1 VASRQPS
8 DPVSLQ
14 PVDLAD
20 ATSDFDSPDAPRKNR
35 LDAPI
40 RGPKL
45 GPLEFVR
52 WVWRVLTSMR
62 TAIIL
67 LVLVAFASIPGS
79 LVPQRSSDPNGVSIF
94 RDTNPELFRFYE
106 SIQLFD
112 TFTSVWFSSIYLLL
126 FISLIGCIVPR
137 TLYHWRILRAEP
149 AAEPASW
156 VRLPFRRT
164 ERATGGK
171 VAALDRAE
179 AVLRKAHFRVVR
191 DDTSIRAEF
200 GYLRETGN
208 LVFHIALVGILTTL
222 AATGGYGWSG
232 QRVIIEGQTFT
243 NQLASYDS
251 FHPGS
256 WFAEQQLAP
265 YGVTLESFTPEYTKD
280 PVKDVWMPIDFTAN
294 VSVTEG
300 DATREVVLKVN
311 EPLVAGNSQMYLLG
325 NGFAPVITVRDP
337 QGKVVFDQPVVFLSQ
352 DSNLTSVGM
361 VKVPDGLSEQ
371 LGMQGFFYPS
381 AVNLDSGALASNNPE
396 PTNPT
401 VTFNVYTG
409 DLGLDS
415 GVAANVFQLPV
426 ESLTQIAGRHT
437 GTDVVLTPG
446 DVFDLPGGLGSIEFT
461 SIRRFIGVEIRH
473 DPTQM
478 GVAVSTFFIVAGLL
492 ASLGTRRRRVWIRVR
507 GTARAPE
514 LEWGGMARGDDP
526 RLDTAL
532 DRLVDKTRQTST
544 DKVTGE

>member
-1 VASRQPS
+1 MASRRPS
-8 DPVSLQ
+8 DPASLQ

-20 ATSDFDSPDAPRKNR
+20 VTSDFDSADAPRKNR
-35 LDAPI
+35 LDDPI

-45 GPLEFVR
+45 GPLEFLR

-94 RDTNPELFRFYE
+94 RDTNPELYKFYE

-156 VRLPFRRT
+156 ARLPYRRS
-164 ERATGGK
+164 ERATQGAA
-171 VAALDRAE
+171 VALDCAE
-179 AVLRKAHFRVVR
+179 TVLRKAHYRVVR

-222 AATGGYGWSG
+222 AATGGFGWSG

-256 WFAEQQLAP
+256 WFTEQNLQP
-265 YGVTLESFTPEYTKD
+265 YAVSLETFTPEYTKD
-280 PVKDVWMPIDFTAN
+280 PVKDVWMPIDFTAT
-294 VSVTEG
+294 VTVTEG
-300 DATREVVLKVN
+300 DATREVILKVN
-311 EPLVAGNSQMYLLG
+311 EPLVAGDSQMYLLG

-337 QGKVVFDQPVVFLSQ
+337 QGTVVFDQPVVFLSQ
-352 DSNLTSVGM
+352 DSNLTSVGV
-361 VKVPDGLSEQ
+361 VKVPDGLSKQ
-371 LGMQGFFYPS
+371 LGLQGFFYPS
-381 AVNLDSGALASNNPE
+381 AVDLESGALSSNNPE

-426 ESLTQIAGRHT
+426 DSLTQIAGRHT
-437 GTDVVLTPG
+437 GTDVILTPG

-461 SIRRFIGVEIRH
+461 SLRRFIGVEIRH

-507 GTARAPE
+507 GTARIPE
-514 LEWGGMARGDDP
+514 LEWGGMSRGDDP
-526 RLDTAL
+526 RLDAAL
-532 DRLVDKTRQTST
+532 DRLVEKTRQPST

>member
-1 VASRQPS
+1 VASRRPS
-8 DPVSLQ
+8 DPGALQ

-20 ATSDFDSPDAPRKNR
+20 STSDFDSPDAPRKNR
-35 LDAPI
+35 LDAQI

-79 LVPQRSSDPNGVSIF
+79 LVPQRSSDPNGVIVF
-94 RDTNPELFRFYE
+94 RDANPELFQFYE

-156 VRLPFRRT
+156 VRLPFRRS
-164 ERATGGK
+164 EPATGGT

-179 AVLRKAHFRVVR
+179 VVLRAAHYRVVR
-191 DDTSIRAEF
+191 NDTSIRAEF

-208 LVFHIALVGILTTL
+208 LVFHVALVGILATL
-222 AATGGYGWSG
+222 AVTGGYGWSG

-251 FHPGS
+251 FNPGS
-256 WFAEQQLAP
+256 WFTEQQLEP
-265 YGVTLESFTPEYTKD
+265 YGVTLDSFTPEYTKD
-280 PVKDVWMPIDFTAN
+280 PVKQVWMPIDFTAN

-300 DATREVVLKVN
+300 DATRDVTLKVN

-325 NGFAPVITVRDP
+325 NGYAPVITVRDP
-337 QGKVVFDQPVVFLSQ
+337 QGNVVFDQPVVFLSQ
-352 DSNLTSVGM
+352 DANLTSVGV

-371 LGMQGFFYPS
+371 IGMQGFFYPS
-381 AVNLDSGALASNNPE
+381 AIDLDSGALSSNNPE

-401 VTFNVYTG
+401 VTFNIYTG

-415 GVAANVFQLPV
+415 GATANVFQLPV

-446 DVFDLPGGLGSIEFT
+446 DVFELPGGLGSIEFT
-461 SIRRFIGVEIRH
+461 SLRRFIGVEIRN
-473 DPTQM
+473 DPTQF
-478 GVAVSTFFIVAGLL
+478 GVALSTFFIVTGLL
-492 ASLGTRRRRVWIRVR
+492 ASLGTRRRRVWIRVS
-507 GTARAPE
+507 GSARTPE

-526 RLDTAL
+526 RLDAAL
-532 DRLVDKTRQTST
+532 DRLVDKTRQTPT
-544 DKVTGE
+544 GKVARE

>member
-1 VASRQPS
+1 MASRRPS
-8 DPVSLQ
+8 DPASLQ

-20 ATSDFDSPDAPRKNR
+20 VTSDFDSPDAPRKNR
-35 LDAPI
+35 LDDPI

-45 GPLEFVR
+45 GPLEFLR

-94 RDTNPELFRFYE
+94 RDTNPELFKFYE

-156 VRLPFRRT
+156 ARLPYRRS
-164 ERATGGK
+164 ERATQGAA
-171 VAALDRAE
+171 VALDCAE
-179 AVLRKAHFRVVR
+179 TVLRKAHYRVVR

-222 AATGGYGWSG
+222 AATGGFGWSG

-256 WFAEQQLAP
+256 WFTEQNLQP
-265 YGVTLESFTPEYTKD
+265 YAVSLETFTPEYTKD
-280 PVKDVWMPIDFTAN
+280 PVKDVWMPIDFTAT
-294 VSVTEG
+294 VTVTEG
-300 DATREVVLKVN
+300 DATREVILKVN
-311 EPLVAGNSQMYLLG
+311 EPLVAGDSQMYLLG

-337 QGKVVFDQPVVFLSQ
+337 QGTVVFDQPVVFLSQ
-352 DSNLTSVGM
+352 DSNLTSVGV
-361 VKVPDGLSEQ
+361 VKVPDGLSKQ
-371 LGMQGFFYPS
+371 LGLQGFFYPS
-381 AVNLDSGALASNNPE
+381 AVDLESGALSSNNPE

-426 ESLTQIAGRHT
+426 DSLTQIAGRHT
-437 GTDVVLTPG
+437 GTDVILTPG
-446 DVFDLPGGLGSIEFT
+446 EVFDLPGDLGSIEF
-461 SIRRFIGVEIRH
+461 SSLRRFIGVEIRH

-507 GTARAPE
+507 GTARIPE
-514 LEWGGMARGDDP
+514 LEWGGMSRGDDP
-526 RLDTAL
+526 RLDAAL
-532 DRLVDKTRQTST
+532 DRLVEKTRQPST

>member
-1 VASRQPS
+1 MASRRPS
-8 DPVSLQ
+8 NPGALQ

-20 ATSDFDSPDAPRKNR
+20 STSDFDSPDAPRKNR
-35 LDAPI
+35 LDAQI

-79 LVPQRSSDPNGVSIF
+79 LVPQRSSDPNGVIVF
-94 RDTNPELFRFYE
+94 RDANPELFQFYE

-156 VRLPFRRT
+156 VRLPFRRS
-164 ERATGGK
+164 EPATGGT

-179 AVLRKAHFRVVR
+179 VVLRAAHYRVVR
-191 DDTSIRAEF
+191 NDTSIRAEF

-208 LVFHIALVGILTTL
+208 LVFHVALVGILATL
-222 AATGGYGWSG
+222 AVTGGYGWSG

-251 FHPGS
+251 FNPGS
-256 WFAEQQLAP
+256 WFTEQQLEP
-265 YGVTLESFTPEYTKD
+265 YGVTLDSFTPEYTKD
-280 PVKDVWMPIDFTAN
+280 PVKQVWMPIDFTAN
-294 VSVTEG
+294 VSVNEG
-300 DATREVVLKVN
+300 DATRDVTLKVN

-325 NGFAPVITVRDP
+325 NGYAPVITVRDP
-337 QGKVVFDQPVVFLSQ
+337 QGNVVFDQPVVFLSQ
-352 DSNLTSVGM
+352 DANLTSVGV

-371 LGMQGFFYPS
+371 IGMQGFFYPS
-381 AVNLDSGALASNNPE
+381 AIDLDSGALSSNNPE

-401 VTFNVYTG
+401 VTFNIYTG

-415 GVAANVFQLPV
+415 GATANVFQLPV

-446 DVFDLPGGLGSIEFT
+446 DVFELPGGLGSIEFT
-461 SIRRFIGVEIRH
+461 SLRRFIGVEIRN
-473 DPTQM
+473 DPTQF
-478 GVAVSTFFIVAGLL
+478 GVALSTFFIVTGLL
-492 ASLGTRRRRVWIRVR
+492 ASLGTRRRRVWIRVS
-507 GTARAPE
+507 GSARTPE

-526 RLDTAL
+526 RLDAAL
-532 DRLVDKTRQTST
+532 DRLVDKTRQTPT
-544 DKVTGE
+544 GKVARE

>member
-1 VASRQPS
+1 MASRRPS
-8 DPVSLQ
+8 DPASLQ

-20 ATSDFDSPDAPRKNR
+20 VTSDFDSADSPRKNR
-35 LDAPI
+35 LDDPI

-45 GPLEFVR
+45 GPLEFLR

-94 RDTNPELFRFYE
+94 RDTNPELFKFYE

-156 VRLPFRRT
+156 ARLPYRRS
-164 ERATGGK
+164 ERATQGAA
-171 VAALDRAE
+171 VALDCAE
-179 AVLRKAHFRVVR
+179 TVLRKAHYRVVR

-222 AATGGYGWSG
+222 AATGGFGWSG

-256 WFAEQQLAP
+256 WFTEQNLQP
-265 YGVTLESFTPEYTKD
+265 YAVSLETFTPEYTKD
-280 PVKDVWMPIDFTAN
+280 PVKDVWMPIDFTAT
-294 VSVTEG
+294 VTVTEG
-300 DATREVVLKVN
+300 DATREVILKVN
-311 EPLVAGNSQMYLLG
+311 EPLVAGDSQMYLLG

-337 QGKVVFDQPVVFLSQ
+337 QGTVVFDQPVVFLSQ
-352 DSNLTSVGM
+352 DSNLTSVGV
-361 VKVPDGLSEQ
+361 VKVPDGLSKQ
-371 LGMQGFFYPS
+371 LGLQGFFYPS
-381 AVNLDSGALASNNPE
+381 AVDLESGALSSNNPE

-426 ESLTQIAGRHT
+426 DSLTQIAGRHT
-437 GTDVVLTPG
+437 GTDVILTPG

-461 SIRRFIGVEIRH
+461 SLRRFIGVEIRH

-507 GTARAPE
+507 GTARIPE
-514 LEWGGMARGDDP
+514 LEWGGMSRGDDP
-526 RLDTAL
+526 RLDAAL
-532 DRLVDKTRQTST
+532 DRLVEKTRQPST

>member
-1 VASRQPS
+1 VASRRPS
-8 DPVSLQ
+8 DPGALQ

-20 ATSDFDSPDAPRKNR
+20 STSDFDSPDAPRKNR
-35 LDAPI
+35 LDAQI

-79 LVPQRSSDPNGVSIF
+79 LVPQRSSDPNGVIVF
-94 RDTNPELFRFYE
+94 RDANPELFQFYE

-156 VRLPFRRT
+156 VRLPFRRS
-164 ERATGGK
+164 EPATGGT

-179 AVLRKAHFRVVR
+179 VVLRAAHYRVVR
-191 DDTSIRAEF
+191 NDTSIRAEF

-208 LVFHIALVGILTTL
+208 LVFHVALVGILATL
-222 AATGGYGWSG
+222 AVTGGYGWSG

-251 FHPGS
+251 FNPGS
-256 WFAEQQLAP
+256 WFTEQQLEP
-265 YGVTLESFTPEYTKD
+265 YGVTLDSFTPEYTKD
-280 PVKDVWMPIDFTAN
+280 PVKQVWMPIDFTAN
-294 VSVTEG
+294 VSVNEG
-300 DATREVVLKVN
+300 DATRDVTLKVN

-325 NGFAPVITVRDP
+325 NGYAPVITVRDP
-337 QGKVVFDQPVVFLSQ
+337 QGNVVFDQPVVFLSQ
-352 DSNLTSVGM
+352 DANLTSVGV

-371 LGMQGFFYPS
+371 IGMQGFFYPS
-381 AVNLDSGALASNNPE
+381 AIDLDSGALSSNNPE

-401 VTFNVYTG
+401 VTFNIYTG

-415 GVAANVFQLPV
+415 GATANVFQLPV

-446 DVFDLPGGLGSIEFT
+446 DVFELPGGLGSIEFT
-461 SIRRFIGVEIRH
+461 SLRRFIGVEIRN
-473 DPTQM
+473 DPTQF
-478 GVAVSTFFIVAGLL
+478 GVALSTFFIVTGLL
-492 ASLGTRRRRVWIRVR
+492 ASLGTRRRRVWIRVS
-507 GTARAPE
+507 GSARTPE

-526 RLDTAL
+526 RLDAAL
-532 DRLVDKTRQTST
+532 DRLVDKTRQTPT
-544 DKVTGE
+544 GKVARE

>member
-1 VASRQPS
+1 MASRRPS
-8 DPVSLQ
+8 DPGALQ

-20 ATSDFDSPDAPRKNR
+20 STSDFDSPDAPRKNR
-35 LDAPI
+35 LDAQI

-79 LVPQRSSDPNGVSIF
+79 LVPQRSSDPNGVIVF
-94 RDTNPELFRFYE
+94 RDANPELFQFYE

-156 VRLPFRRT
+156 VRLPFRRS
-164 ERATGGK
+164 EPATGGT

-179 AVLRKAHFRVVR
+179 VVLRAAHYRVVR
-191 DDTSIRAEF
+191 NDTSIRAEF

-208 LVFHIALVGILTTL
+208 LVFHVALVGILATL
-222 AATGGYGWSG
+222 AVTGGYGWSG

-251 FHPGS
+251 FNPGS
-256 WFAEQQLAP
+256 WFTEQQLEP
-265 YGVTLESFTPEYTKD
+265 YGVTLDSFTPEYTKD
-280 PVKDVWMPIDFTAN
+280 PVKQVWMPIDFTAN

-300 DATREVVLKVN
+300 DATRDVTLKVN

-325 NGFAPVITVRDP
+325 NGYAPVITVRDP
-337 QGKVVFDQPVVFLSQ
+337 QGNVVFDQPVVFLSQ
-352 DSNLTSVGM
+352 DANLTSVGV

-371 LGMQGFFYPS
+371 IGMQGFFYPS
-381 AVNLDSGALASNNPE
+381 AIDLDSGALSSNNPE

-401 VTFNVYTG
+401 VTFNIYTG

-415 GVAANVFQLPV
+415 GATANVFQLPV

-446 DVFDLPGGLGSIEFT
+446 DVFELPGGLGSIEFT
-461 SIRRFIGVEIRH
+461 SLRRFIGVEIRN
-473 DPTQM
+473 DPTQF
-478 GVAVSTFFIVAGLL
+478 GVALSTFFIVTGLL
-492 ASLGTRRRRVWIRVR
+492 ASLGTRRRRVWIRVS
-507 GTARAPE
+507 GSARTPE

-526 RLDTAL
+526 RLDAAL
-532 DRLVDKTRQTST
+532 DRLVDKTRQTPT
-544 DKVTGE
+544 GKVARE

>member
-1 VASRQPS
+1 VASRRPS
-8 DPVSLQ
+8 NPGALQ

-20 ATSDFDSPDAPRKNR
+20 STSDFDSPDAPRKNR
-35 LDAPI
+35 LDAQI

-79 LVPQRSSDPNGVSIF
+79 LVPQRSSDPNGVIVF
-94 RDTNPELFRFYE
+94 RDANPELFQFYE

-156 VRLPFRRT
+156 VRLPFRRS
-164 ERATGGK
+164 EPATGGT

-179 AVLRKAHFRVVR
+179 VVLRAAHYRVVR
-191 DDTSIRAEF
+191 NDTSIRAEF

-208 LVFHIALVGILTTL
+208 LVFHVALVGILATL
-222 AATGGYGWSG
+222 AVTGGYGWSG

-251 FHPGS
+251 FNPGS
-256 WFAEQQLAP
+256 WFTEQQLEP
-265 YGVTLESFTPEYTKD
+265 YGVTLDSFTPEYTKD
-280 PVKDVWMPIDFTAN
+280 PVKQVWMPIDFTAN

-300 DATREVVLKVN
+300 DATRDVTLKVN

-325 NGFAPVITVRDP
+325 NGYAPVITVRDP
-337 QGKVVFDQPVVFLSQ
+337 QGNVVFDQPVVFLSQ
-352 DSNLTSVGM
+352 DANLTSVGV

-371 LGMQGFFYPS
+371 IGMQGFFYPS
-381 AVNLDSGALASNNPE
+381 AIDLDSGALSSNNPE

-401 VTFNVYTG
+401 VTFNIYTG

-415 GVAANVFQLPV
+415 GATANVFQLPV

-446 DVFDLPGGLGSIEFT
+446 DVFELPGGLGSIEFT
-461 SIRRFIGVEIRH
+461 SLRRFIGVEIRN
-473 DPTQM
+473 DPTQF
-478 GVAVSTFFIVAGLL
+478 GVALSTFFIVTGLL
-492 ASLGTRRRRVWIRVR
+492 ASLGTRRRRVWIRVS
-507 GTARAPE
+507 GSARTPE

-526 RLDTAL
+526 RLDAAL
-532 DRLVDKTRQTST
+532 DRLVDKTRQTPT
-544 DKVTGE
+544 GKVARE

>member
-1 VASRQPS
+1 
-8 DPVSLQ
+8 
-14 PVDLAD
+14 
-20 ATSDFDSPDAPRKNR
+20 
-35 LDAPI
+35 
-40 RGPKL
+40 
-45 GPLEFVR
+45 
-52 WVWRVLTSMR
+52 MR

-79 LVPQRSSDPNGVSIF
+79 LVPQRSSDPNGVIVF
-94 RDTNPELFRFYE
+94 KDANPELFKFYE

-112 TFTSVWFSSIYLLL
+112 TFTSVWFSAIYLLL

-137 TLYHWRILRAEP
+137 TMYHWRILRAEP

-156 VRLPFRRT
+156 VRLPYRRS
-164 ERATGGK
+164 ERATGGTA
-171 VAALDRAE
+171 AALDRAE
-179 AVLRKAHFRVVR
+179 SALRSAHYRVVR

-208 LVFHIALVGILTTL
+208 LVFHVALVGILATL
-222 AATGGYGWSG
+222 AVTGGYGWNG

-256 WFAEQQLAP
+256 WFTEQQLEP
-265 YGVTLESFTPEYTKD
+265 YGVTLDTFTPEYTKD
-280 PVKDVWMPIDFTAN
+280 PVKNVWMPIDFTAN

-300 DATREVVLKVN
+300 DTTRKAILKVN
-311 EPLVAGNSQMYLLG
+311 TPLVAGSSQMYLLG

-337 QGKVVFDQPVVFLSQ
+337 KGNVVFDQPVVFLSQ
-352 DSNLTSVGM
+352 DSNLTSVGV

-371 LGMQGFFYPS
+371 LGLQGFFYPS
-381 AVNLDSGALASNNPE
+381 AVDLESGALSSNNPE
-396 PTNPT
+396 PANPT

-415 GVAANVFQLPV
+415 GENANVFQLPV

-446 DVFDLPGGLGSIEFT
+446 EVFELPGGLGSIEFT
-461 SIRRFIGVEIRH
+461 SLRRFIGVEIRH
-473 DPTQM
+473 DPTQL
-478 GVAVSTFFIVAGLL
+478 GVAISLFFVVAGLL
-492 ASLGTRRRRVWIRVR
+492 ASLGTRRRRVWIRAR
-507 GTARAPE
+507 GTARTPE
-514 LEWGGMARGDDP
+514 LEWGGMSRGDDP
-526 RLDTAL
+526 RLDSAL
-532 DRLVDKTRQTST
+532 DRLVDKAHQTST
-544 DKVTGE
+544 DKVAGA

>member
-1 VASRQPS
+1 M
-8 DPVSLQ
+8 
-14 PVDLAD
+14 
-20 ATSDFDSPDAPRKNR
+20 
-35 LDAPI
+35 
-40 RGPKL
+40 
-45 GPLEFVR
+45 
-52 WVWRVLTSMR
+52 WRVLTSMR

-79 LVPQRSSDPNGVSIF
+79 LVPQRSSDPNGVIVF
-94 RDTNPELFRFYE
+94 RDANPELFQFYE

-137 TLYHWRILRAEP
+137 TVYHWRILRAEP

-156 VRLPFRRT
+156 VRLPFLRR
-164 ERATGGK
+164 EPATGGT

-179 AVLRKAHFRVVR
+179 TVLRAAHYRVVR
-191 DDTSIRAEF
+191 NDTSIRAEF

-208 LVFHIALVGILTTL
+208 LVFHVALVGILATL
-222 AATGGYGWSG
+222 AVTGGYGWSG

-251 FHPGS
+251 FNPGS
-256 WFAEQQLAP
+256 WFTEQQLEP
-265 YGVTLESFTPEYTKD
+265 YGVTLDSFTPEYTKD
-280 PVKDVWMPIDFTAN
+280 DVTDAWMPIDFTAN
-294 VSVTEG
+294 VSVAEG
-300 DATREVVLKVN
+300 DTTRDVTLKVN

-337 QGKVVFDQPVVFLSQ
+337 QGNVVFNQPVVFLSQ
-352 DSNLTSVGM
+352 DSNLTSVGV

-371 LGMQGFFYPS
+371 IGMQGFFYPS
-381 AVNLDSGALASNNPE
+381 AIDLDSGALSSNNPE

-401 VTFNVYTG
+401 ATFNIYTG

-415 GVAANVFQLPV
+415 GATANVFQLPV

-446 DVFDLPGGLGSIEFT
+446 DVFVLPGGLGSIEFT
-461 SIRRFIGVEIRH
+461 SLRRFIGVEIRH
-473 DPTQM
+473 DPTQF
-478 GVAVSTFFIVAGLL
+478 GVALSTFFIVAGLL
-492 ASLGTRRRRVWIRVR
+492 ASLGTRRRRVWVRVS
-507 GTARAPE
+507 GSARTPE

-526 RLDTAL
+526 RLDAAL
-532 DRLVDKTRQTST
+532 DRLVDKTQQTST
-544 DKVTGE
+544 GKVARE

>member
-1 VASRQPS
+1 MASRRPS
-8 DPVSLQ
+8 NPGALQ

-20 ATSDFDSPDAPRKNR
+20 STSDFDSPDAPRKNR
-35 LDAPI
+35 LDAQI

-79 LVPQRSSDPNGVSIF
+79 LVPQRSSDPNGVIVF
-94 RDTNPELFRFYE
+94 RDANPELFQFYE

-156 VRLPFRRT
+156 VRLPFRRS
-164 ERATGGK
+164 EPATGGT

-179 AVLRKAHFRVVR
+179 VVLRAAHYRVVR
-191 DDTSIRAEF
+191 NDTSIRAEF

-208 LVFHIALVGILTTL
+208 LVFHVALVGILATL
-222 AATGGYGWSG
+222 AVTGGYGWSG

-251 FHPGS
+251 FNPGS
-256 WFAEQQLAP
+256 WFTEQQLEP
-265 YGVTLESFTPEYTKD
+265 YGVTLDSFTPEYTKD
-280 PVKDVWMPIDFTAN
+280 PVKQVWMPIDFTAN

-300 DATREVVLKVN
+300 DATRDVTLKVN

-325 NGFAPVITVRDP
+325 NGYAPVITVRDP
-337 QGKVVFDQPVVFLSQ
+337 QGNVVFDQPVVFLSQ
-352 DSNLTSVGM
+352 DANLTSVGV

-371 LGMQGFFYPS
+371 IGMQGFFYPS
-381 AVNLDSGALASNNPE
+381 AIDLDSGALSSNNPE

-401 VTFNVYTG
+401 VTFNIYTG

-415 GVAANVFQLPV
+415 GATANVFQLPV

-446 DVFDLPGGLGSIEFT
+446 DVFELPGGLGSIEFT
-461 SIRRFIGVEIRH
+461 SLRRFIGVEIRN
-473 DPTQM
+473 DPTQF
-478 GVAVSTFFIVAGLL
+478 GVALSTFFIVTGLL
-492 ASLGTRRRRVWIRVR
+492 ASLGTRRRRVWIRVS
-507 GTARAPE
+507 GSARTPE

-526 RLDTAL
+526 RLDAAL
-532 DRLVDKTRQTST
+532 DRLVDKTRQTPT
-544 DKVTGE
+544 GKVARE

>member
-1 VASRQPS
+1 M
-8 DPVSLQ
+8 
-14 PVDLAD
+14 
-20 ATSDFDSPDAPRKNR
+20 TSDFDSPDAPRKNR
-35 LDAPI
+35 LDDPI

-45 GPLEFVR
+45 GPLEFLR

-94 RDTNPELFRFYE
+94 RDTNPELYKFYE

-156 VRLPFRRT
+156 ARLPYRRS
-164 ERATGGK
+164 ERATQGAA
-171 VAALDRAE
+171 VALDCAE
-179 AVLRKAHFRVVR
+179 TVLRKAHYRVVR

-222 AATGGYGWSG
+222 AATGGFGWSG

-256 WFAEQQLAP
+256 WFTEQNLQP
-265 YGVTLESFTPEYTKD
+265 YAVSLETFTPEYTKD
-280 PVKDVWMPIDFTAN
+280 PVKDVWMPIDFTAT
-294 VSVTEG
+294 VTVTEG
-300 DATREVVLKVN
+300 DATREVILKVN
-311 EPLVAGNSQMYLLG
+311 EPLVAGDSQMYLLG

-337 QGKVVFDQPVVFLSQ
+337 QGTVVFDQPVVFLSQ
-352 DSNLTSVGM
+352 DSNLTSVGV
-361 VKVPDGLSEQ
+361 VKVPDGLSKQ
-371 LGMQGFFYPS
+371 LGLQGFFYPS
-381 AVNLDSGALASNNPE
+381 AVDLESGALSSNNPE

-426 ESLTQIAGRHT
+426 DSLTQIAGRHT
-437 GTDVVLTPG
+437 GTDVILTPG

-461 SIRRFIGVEIRH
+461 SLRRFIGVEIRH

-507 GTARAPE
+507 GTARIPE
-514 LEWGGMARGDDP
+514 LEWGGMSRGDDP
-526 RLDTAL
+526 RLDAAL
-532 DRLVDKTRQTST
+532 DRLVEKTRQPST

>member
-1 VASRQPS
+1 MASRRPS
-8 DPVSLQ
+8 DPASLQ

-20 ATSDFDSPDAPRKNR
+20 VTSDFDSPDAPRKNR
-35 LDAPI
+35 LDDPI

-45 GPLEFVR
+45 GPLEFLR

-94 RDTNPELFRFYE
+94 RDSNPELFKFYE

-156 VRLPFRRT
+156 ARLPYRRS
-164 ERATGGK
+164 ERATQGAA
-171 VAALDRAE
+171 VALDCAE
-179 AVLRKAHFRVVR
+179 TVLRKAHYRVVR

-222 AATGGYGWSG
+222 AAAGGFGWSG

-256 WFAEQQLAP
+256 WFTEQNLQP
-265 YGVTLESFTPEYTKD
+265 YAVSLETFTPEYTKD
-280 PVKDVWMPIDFTAN
+280 PVKDAWMPIDFTAT
-294 VSVTEG
+294 VTVTEG
-300 DATREVVLKVN
+300 DATREVILKVN
-311 EPLVAGNSQMYLLG
+311 EPLVAGDSQMYLLG

-337 QGKVVFDQPVVFLSQ
+337 QGTVVFDQPVVFLSQ
-352 DSNLTSVGM
+352 DSNLTSVGV
-361 VKVPDGLSEQ
+361 VKVPDGLSKQ
-371 LGMQGFFYPS
+371 LGLQGFFYPS
-381 AVNLDSGALASNNPE
+381 AVDLESGALSSNNPE

-426 ESLTQIAGRHT
+426 DSLTQIAGRHT
-437 GTDVVLTPG
+437 GTDVILTPG
-446 DVFDLPGGLGSIEFT
+446 DVFDLPGDLGSIEFT
-461 SIRRFIGVEIRH
+461 SLRRFIGVEIRH

-507 GTARAPE
+507 GTARIPE
-514 LEWGGMARGDDP
+514 LQWGGMSRGDDP
-526 RLDTAL
+526 RLDAAL
-532 DRLVDKTRQTST
+532 DRLVEKTRQPST

>member
-1 VASRQPS
+1 MASRRPS
-8 DPVSLQ
+8 DPASLQ

-20 ATSDFDSPDAPRKNR
+20 VTSDFDSPDAPRKNR
-35 LDAPI
+35 LDDPI

-45 GPLEFVR
+45 GPLEFLR

-94 RDTNPELFRFYE
+94 RDTNPELYKFYE

-156 VRLPFRRT
+156 ARLPYRRS
-164 ERATGGK
+164 ERATQGAA
-171 VAALDRAE
+171 VALDCAE
-179 AVLRKAHFRVVR
+179 TVLRKAHYRVVR

-222 AATGGYGWSG
+222 AATGGFGWSG

-256 WFAEQQLAP
+256 WFTEQNLKP
-265 YGVTLESFTPEYTKD
+265 YAVSLETFTPEYTKD
-280 PVKDVWMPIDFTAN
+280 PVKDVWMPIDFTAT
-294 VSVTEG
+294 VTVTEG
-300 DATREVVLKVN
+300 DATREVILKVN
-311 EPLVAGNSQMYLLG
+311 EPLVAGDSQMYLLG

-337 QGKVVFDQPVVFLSQ
+337 QGTVVFDQPVVFLSQ
-352 DSNLTSVGM
+352 DSNLTSVGV
-361 VKVPDGLSEQ
+361 VKVPDGLSKQ
-371 LGMQGFFYPS
+371 LGLQGFFYPS
-381 AVNLDSGALASNNPE
+381 AVDLESGALSSNNPE

-426 ESLTQIAGRHT
+426 DSLTQIAGRHT
-437 GTDVVLTPG
+437 GTDVILTPG

-461 SIRRFIGVEIRH
+461 SLRRFIGVEIRH

-507 GTARAPE
+507 GTARIPE
-514 LEWGGMARGDDP
+514 LEWGGMSRGDDP
-526 RLDTAL
+526 RLDAAL
-532 DRLVDKTRQTST
+532 DRLVEKTRQPST

>member
-1 VASRQPS
+1 
-8 DPVSLQ
+8 
-14 PVDLAD
+14 
-20 ATSDFDSPDAPRKNR
+20 
-35 LDAPI
+35 
-40 RGPKL
+40 
-45 GPLEFVR
+45 
-52 WVWRVLTSMR
+52 MR

-67 LVLVAFASIPGS
+67 LVLVAFASVPGS
-79 LVPQRSSDPNGVSIF
+79 LVPQRSSDPNGVIVF
-94 RDTNPELFRFYE
+94 RDTNPELFRFYD

-126 FISLIGCIVPR
+126 FVSLIGCIVPR

-149 AAEPASW
+149 ADEPASW

-164 ERATGGK
+164 EPATGGT

-179 AVLRKAHFRVVR
+179 AVLRKAHYRVVR
-191 DDTSIRAEF
+191 NDTSIRAEF

-208 LVFHIALVGILTTL
+208 LVFHVALVGILATL
-222 AATGGYGWSG
+222 AVTGGYGWSG
-232 QRVIIEGQTFT
+232 QRVIIESQTFT

-256 WFAEQQLAP
+256 WFNEQQLEP

-280 PVKDVWMPIDFTAN
+280 AVNDAWMPIDFTAN
-294 VSVTEG
+294 VTVTEG
-300 DATREVVLKVN
+300 NAMREVVLKVN

-337 QGKVVFDQPVVFLSQ
+337 QGTVVFDQPVVFLSQ
-352 DSNLTSVGM
+352 DSNLTSVGV

-381 AVNLDSGALASNNPE
+381 AVDLDSGALSSNNPE

-401 VTFNVYTG
+401 VTFNIYTG

-415 GVAANVFQLPV
+415 GVTANVFQLPV
-426 ESLTQIAGRHT
+426 ESLTQIAGRLT

-446 DVFDLPGGLGSIEFT
+446 DVFELPGGLGSIEFT
-461 SIRRFIGVEIRH
+461 SLRRFIGVEIRH
-473 DPTQM
+473 DPTQL
-478 GVAVSTFFIVAGLL
+478 GVAVSTFFVVAGLL

-507 GTARAPE
+507 DTARRRE
-514 LEWGGMARGDDP
+514 LEWGGMSRGDDP
-526 RLDTAL
+526 RLDASL
-532 DRLVDKTRQTST
+532 DRLVGKTLSSAAAKIRG
-544 DKVTGE
+544 K